1 MLSRHSL
8 FWRLAALLVGF
19 CLLMVWLVWYWGGS
33 VERLGYYLRAD
44 DQRQLLGYAAEA
56 EQAWRA
62 AGRVGVDAWLADMR
76 RRESG
81 WVAVLG
87 PGRACTRCPA
97 RR

>member
-44 DQRQLLGYAAEA
+44 D
-56 EQAWRA
+56 
-62 AGRVGVDAWLADMR
+62 
-76 RRESG
+76 
-81 WVAVLG
+81 
-87 PGRACTRCPA
+87 
-97 RR
+97 